1 MPDDDLSAHGRQDH
15 GEVAGATTAFMED
28 GHLMCRDKEG
38 RVIDSFNAK
47 DVTAFGTNEVIKKA
61 GTPSPPR

>member
-1 MPDDDLSAHGRQDH
+1 
-15 GEVAGATTAFMED
+15 MED